1 MQNYRVG
8 QILFL
13 ITNDNV
19 IPVQV
24 IEEVVRTTLEGKQK
38 TYIVKF
44 PDKDETKSDISKI
57 KGPLFTSKEEVRV
70 YMITNATNAIDKMVK
85 KATEIVD
92 VVFEDGNVQEEI
104 IEANNVQKVQNEESN
119 NIIKVDLGNGTV
131 GKINTK
137 NLENVGETT

>member
-13 ITNDNV
+13 IANENV

-24 IEEVVRTTLEGKQK
+24 IEEVVRTTLEGKEK

-44 PDKDETKSDISKI
+44 PDKDQTKSDISKI

-70 YMITNATNAIDKMVK
+70 YMITNATNAIDKMLK
-85 KATEIVD
+85 KASEIMD
-92 VVFEDGNVQEEI
+92 VVFGDENALEENI
-104 IEANNVQKVQNEESN
+104 VDNSNQKMQNEENN
-119 NIIKVDLGNGTV
+119 NIIKVDLGNGAV
-131 GKINTK
+131 GKINTS
-137 NLENVGETT
+137 NLENIGEAT